1 MRSLFWKLFG
11 LQLLGAAVLI
21 ASALVVMRSYTA
33 YNFTAFIEAQERERM
48 SNVAADVARAYS
60 REHDLAQAASQVLHA
75 RPEPPP
81 VDDYDRRPPPRD
93 LEERDAPPPPRREH
107 GPPPLRVRDTEGN
120 IVAGDR
126 REPPPQGDM
135 EVPIVADGRTIGVL
149 ARPAI
154 QGPPAQDEARFLR
167 QQLRGVVA
175 VGGCAMVLAALISW
189 VLTAIILRPIRKL
202 SVGVAALARRD
213 FAARLEV
220 ASGDEIGRLAQD
232 FNKLAE
238 ALQRYDDRQRQW
250 LADIAHELRT
260 PLAVLRGE
268 LEAVIDGVRKLDHT
282 NARSL
287 HQEAVRLAG
296 LVDDLHTLA
305 LADTGGLN
313 IRRSNIAITQ
323 LAVETVARM
332 KERFTVRGF
341 ELIVDAKDPELHVD
355 GDPQRLDQV
364 LTNLLDNTL
373 RHADPPG
380 PVRVAVNRAGKFASI
395 VVADA
400 GPGVPKMALSRLFDR
415 LYRTDVARTRVAGG
429 SGLGLSI
436 CRSIVEAHAG
446 SIEANASEQG
456 GLSIEILLPLVK

>member
-11 LQLLGAAVLI
+11 LQLLAAAVLI
-21 ASALVVMRSYTA
+21 ASALVVMRYYTA

-48 SNVAADVARAYS
+48 SNVAGDVAHAYA
-60 REHDLAQAASQVLHA
+60 REGDLGRAASQVLRA
-75 RPEPPP
+75 RPGPP

-93 LEERDAPPPPRREH
+93 PEESDEPRPRHER

-135 EVPIVADGRTIGVL
+135 EVPIVAGGRTIGTL

-154 QGPPAQDEARFLR
+154 QGPPEVDEMRFHH

-175 VGGCAMVLAALISW
+175 VGACAMALAALISW
-189 VLTAIILRPIRKL
+189 LLTAIILRPIRKL
-202 SVGVAALARRD
+202 SDGVAALARRD

-232 FNKLAE
+232 FNRLAE

-268 LEAVIDGVRKLDHT
+268 LEAVLDGVRKLDRT

-287 HQEAVRLAG
+287 HQEAVRLSG

-313 IRRSNIAITQ
+313 IRRSSLAITP
-323 LAVETVARM
+323 LVVETAARM
-332 KERFTVRGF
+332 KERFTARGF
-341 ELIVDAKDPELHVD
+341 DLVVDARDLDLHVN
-355 GDPQRLDQV
+355 GDAQRLDQV
-364 LTNLLDNTL
+364 VTNLLDNTL

-380 PVRVAVNRAGKFASI
+380 PVRVIARRAGKLASI
-395 VVADA
+395 IVADA

-436 CRSIVEAHAG
+436 CRSIVEAHGG
-446 SIEANASEQG
+446 SIEAGPSEQG
-456 GLSIEILLPLVK
+456 GLSIEILLPLVT